1 MKLSRFICISILIF
15 FAAVSLFVITECI
28 AYKLGFNTYLGVSV
42 TKFVIPFY
50 SLAAI
55 IGWIMKYYHK
65 YSAVFDVALCICAG
79 GLLSGFLVMGVASI
93 ILLHHSKFTDTHCP

>member
-1 MKLSRFICISILIF
+1 MKISRFIGIGILILF
-15 FAAVSLFVITECI
+15 TAVSLFILIEYI
-28 AYKLGFNTYLGVSV
+28 AYKLGFNTCLGVSI
-42 TKFVIPFY
+42 TKFIIPFY

-55 IGWIMKYYHK
+55 IGWIIKYYHK